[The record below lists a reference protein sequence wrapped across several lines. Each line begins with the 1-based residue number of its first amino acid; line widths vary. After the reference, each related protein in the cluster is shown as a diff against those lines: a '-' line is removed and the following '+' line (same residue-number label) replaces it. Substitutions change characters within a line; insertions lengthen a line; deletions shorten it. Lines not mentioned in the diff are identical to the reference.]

1 MFCWR
6 PLKANKFVGCCKL
19 FINIY
24 IRFQVSIFGQAV
36 TYLVYFYN
44 SLAIDIYYFFGKKYH
59 VWFFTST
66 KIVAKQ
72 TCQKSSI
79 AFFLVLNYQFVQSES
94 EMKSLSPSK
103 LLVARKTT
111 TWFHFFSF
119 EKVLSYIFSHKS
131 YHFQIMYFSGM
142 MGSTKNFTIEQSKTN
157 FTYMILL
164 R

>member
-79 AFFLVLNYQFVQSES
+79 AFFFGIKLSVCSVWKWDEKFISFKIVGRQKNNNMVSFFFFWKSSFIHLFPQ
-94 EMKSLSPSK
+94 KLSLSNN
-103 LLVARKTT
+103 V
-111 TWFHFFSF
+111 FFWHDGF
-119 EKVLSYIFSHKS
+119 NKELHNRTV
-131 YHFQIMYFSGM
+131 
-142 MGSTKNFTIEQSKTN
+142 KN
-157 FTYMILL
+157 
-164 R
+164 